1 MRHQNEYYTA
11 ATGMKSEILLNDFP
25 AQWRL
30 VREDALKAIEK
41 VGFKGWFILGDE
53 VKRFEQ
59 QLADYTSKR
68 YAVGCASGLD
78 GIEIGLRILGCHG
91 KAVITTPLS
100 AFATTLAVIRAG
112 GSPVFI
118 DVDRSGLL
126 DLDKVEKFLE
136 QNRDTHCF
144 LLPVHLFGHSLD
156 LEKLHRMRQRFQ
168 LTVLEDCA
176 QAIGASSGGKK
187 VGSASDI
194 AALSFYPTKNLG
206 CMGDG
211 GAMITDNEEFATL
224 AMALRDYG
232 QTGKYRHTYL
242 GTNSRLDEI
251 HAAIMTEALLPRL
264 PEFTERRRAI
274 AAVYRTQIASEN
286 VQIPPEPHG
295 CESVY
300 HLFPV
305 LVEGG
310 RPGFQEHLRTNGIQ
324 SAVHYPVLITDQPAL
339 RGEAFVIE
347 GELDNA
353 RVFAEKE
360 VSLPIHPFMSDDDV
374 ERVVAA
380 CNDWGN

>member
-1 MRHQNEYYTA
+1 
-11 ATGMKSEILLNDFP
+11 MKSEILLNDFP

-30 VREDALKAIEK
+30 VRERALKAIEK
-41 VGFKGWFILGDE
+41 VGLKGWFILGDE

-59 QLADYTSKR
+59 QLADYTGKQ
-68 YAVGCASGLD
+68 YAVGCGSGLD
-78 GIEIGLRILGCHG
+78 AIEIGLRILECHG

-112 GSPVFI
+112 GRPVFI
-118 DVDRSGLL
+118 DIDRSGLL
-126 DLDKVEKFLE
+126 DLDRVEKFLE
-136 QNRDTHCF
+136 KNRDTHCF

-176 QAIGASSGGKK
+176 QAIGASSDGKK
-187 VGSASDI
+187 VGSESDI

-211 GAMITDNEEFATL
+211 GAMITDSEEFATL
-224 AMALRDYG
+224 ARALRDYG

-242 GTNSRLDEI
+242 GINSRLDEI

-264 PEFTERRRAI
+264 HEFTDRRRAI
-274 AAVYRTQIASEN
+274 AAVYRTRIASEN

-295 CESVY
+295 SESVY

-305 LVEGG
+305 LVQG
-310 RPGFQEHLRTNGIQ
+310 RRTRFQEHLRTNGIQ
-324 SAVHYPVLITDQPAL
+324 SAVHYPVLIPDQPAL
-339 RGEAFVIE
+339 RGEAFVID

-353 RVFAEKE
+353 RFFAEKE
-360 VSLPIHPFMSDDDV
+360 VSLPIHPFMSDEEV